1 MCSQHGGPTARD
13 KAAHLDGHRR
23 QHADDDSVIVLFQP
37 EKAENFRPRS
47 AFNAEEFKSHKEV
60 KVDLPFMAT
69 ISLLGNREQET
80 LSLRTCSSNSE
91 EKPDDN
97 KHEMCAN
104 RLVDDDESA
113 RALKIRVAAN
123 WRQVE
128 GKEISS
134 SAATH
139 LLPSTRGSC
148 STSFQENLTKS
159 KVGAG
164 GRGTWGKTR
173 NSSATVPASRE
184 VPGASREGA
193 VLLAWM
199 EIKPQRNATDRKSS
213 VSLPCSPVA
222 SLVSKAG
229 RPMTSLMV
237 SKFRG
242 LVGVEALR
250 EAAGGGMRSATP
262 SMRTSG
268 VQSMPASPLL
278 ALGPTGSYSSSFGRQ
293 LTATG
298 VVGICVFVCV
308 CVCVSLSFSL
318 SMELSIPKLYASV
331 LSF

>member
-1 MCSQHGGPTARD
+1 VGQLRETKPPTLTVTGVSMLMMILFIA
-13 KAAHLDGHRR
+13 
-23 QHADDDSVIVLFQP
+23 LFQP
-37 EKAENFRPRS
+37 KKAENFRPRS

-123 WRQVE
+123 WRQFE

-134 SAATH
+134 SVATH
-139 LLPSTRGSC
+139 LSPSTRGSC

-159 KVGAG
+159 KVSAG
-164 GRGTWGKTR
+164 GRGTWGKIR
-173 NSSATVPASRE
+173 NSSATAPASRE

-193 VLLAWM
+193 GLLAWM
-199 EIKPQRNATDRKSS
+199 ENKPQRNATDRKSS
-213 VSLPCSPVA
+213 LSLPCSPVA
-222 SLVSKAG
+222 SLVSKSG

-250 EAAGGGMRSATP
+250 EAAGGGMRSATS

-298 VVGICVFVCV
+298 VVGICVCV
-308 CVCVSLSFSL
+308 CVCVRARARARVCLSLFL
-318 SMELSIPKLYASV
+318 SVDGTLHP
-331 LSF
+331 